1 MNATLLRIMLMT
13 IISMFS
19 QCGLAQVNTT
29 VDDANVLFKFEIV
42 DKVHWVFST
51 DIDSDRGGSISCA
64 VTPNGVEPLTTICVT
79 TKIAANDLAVKMPAL
94 GVAQQKVFL
103 KGVCIS
109 HKCRDTSGVVDSE
122 EFV

>member
-1 MNATLLRIMLMT
+1 MT

-19 QCGLAQVNTT
+19 ECGLAQVNTT

-42 DKVHWVFST
+42 DKVQWVFST
-51 DIDSDRGGSISCA
+51 DIDSDRGESISYA
-64 VTPNGVEPLTTICVT
+64 ATLNGVEPFTCVT
-79 TKIAANDLAVKMPAL
+79 TKSAANDSAIRMPAL
-94 GVAQQKVFL
+94 GVAQKKVIL
-103 KGVCIS
+103 EGVCIS